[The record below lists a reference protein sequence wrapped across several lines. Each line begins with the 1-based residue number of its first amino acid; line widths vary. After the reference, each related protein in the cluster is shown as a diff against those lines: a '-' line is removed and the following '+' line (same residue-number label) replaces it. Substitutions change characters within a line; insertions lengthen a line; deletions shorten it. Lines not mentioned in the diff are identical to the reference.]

1 MFANNIVNKQLFYD
15 DPTAITKL
23 YVYLDS
29 KLKDFNKQY
38 YLLFNKIN
46 PLNKMKPKEKIF
58 VKKLENSFCFSINPI
73 GLSQPIVRWFYG
85 QSRKKFFSKFFIIIS
100 HYYKICQSISDIN
113 KIYPNVLKSVC
124 SMYYNLG
131 ETIICISN
139 ILLQTYGSNSK
150 SVKIINTCKTHVSE
164 GLQLLTINNK

>member
-15 DPTAITKL
+15 DPNAITKL

-46 PLNKMKPKEKIF
+46 PLNKIKPNDKIS
-58 VKKLENSFCFSINPI
+58 VGKLENSFCFSINPN
-73 GLSQPIVRWFYG
+73 GLSQPIVRWFYS
-85 QSRKKFFSKFFIIIS
+85 QSRKKVFSKFFIIIN
-100 HYYKICQSISDIN
+100 HYYKICQSIYDIN
-113 KIYPNVLKSVC
+113 KIYPNVLRSLC

-131 ETIICISN
+131 ETIICICN
-139 ILLQTYGSNSK
+139 VLLQTYGSNYE
-150 SVKIINTCKTHVSE
+150 SVKIINTYKTRVSN
-164 GLQLLTINNK
+164 GLQLLSINKK